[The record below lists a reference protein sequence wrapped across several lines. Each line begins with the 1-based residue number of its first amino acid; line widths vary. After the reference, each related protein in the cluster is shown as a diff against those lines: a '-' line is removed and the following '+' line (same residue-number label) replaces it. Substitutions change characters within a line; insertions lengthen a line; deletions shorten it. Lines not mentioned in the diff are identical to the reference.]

1 MTQINEDPMDPRA
14 SQAGQR
20 PTGPNSEE
28 QPTELKHTLKNRH
41 TSMIALGGVVGAGLF
56 IGSGNLIVSTGPIVI
71 FSFLLAGLLA
81 ALVLRML
88 AEMAINKPITG
99 SFYEYAR
106 VVLGDRAGFITGWTY
121 WYFWVVVI
129 AFEVSASTA
138 LLKGMIP
145 GVPSWI
151 IGLAILIALTVTNLF
166 STRSFAEFEYWFAM
180 IKVVAITAFIL
191 VAVIYISGL
200 MKGVDGHTFS
210 DGLANWTAGADGQ
223 PAGWSGFAPLGLIG
237 MLIAVVPATGFF
249 SGAEIATMA
258 AAEAEDPE
266 TSVRKSTRS
275 VIYRVLLF
283 YVGSMFVILTI
294 TPWSKKTEIA
304 GNVVGW
310 LSADAHGP
318 YAGTLIT
325 MGITWAGI
333 AINILAI
340 VAVLSSINSALYVT
354 GRTMFALTR
363 QGHAPKALTKL
374 SKTGVPRRAILLAT
388 VLGYLAVLIDH
399 LVGGGVVLDILL
411 HSYGALALVVYA
423 FIAASQ
429 IRMRRRMEARGEEI
443 KMKMWLFPYASYFA
457 VFAMVAVVL
466 AMAFLPSA
474 RLDFVYS
481 MGSLV
486 IIAIAY
492 EFNKRYRLK
501 HGVLAHEV
509 DI

>member
-1 MTQINEDPMDPRA
+1 MTQLNDEPMDPQVWHA
-14 SQAGQR
+14 EHDPGTDA
-20 PTGPNSEE
+20 
-28 QPTELKHTLKNRH
+28 QPTELKRTLKNRH
-41 TSMIALGGVVGAGLF
+41 TSMIALGGVIGAGLF
-56 IGSGNLIVSTGPIVI
+56 IGSGNLIVSTGPIVV

-166 STRSFAEFEYWFAM
+166 STKSFAEFEYWFAM

-200 MKGVDGHTFS
+200 INGADGRPFA
-210 DGLANWTAGADGQ
+210 DGLANWTAGADGEHGG
-223 PAGWSGFAPLGLIG
+223 GWAGFAPLGIIG

-266 TSVRKSTRS
+266 NSVRKSTRS

-283 YVGSMFVILTI
+283 YVGSMLVILTI

-304 GNVVGW
+304 GNIVGW

-363 QGHAPKALTKL
+363 QGHAPKALTTL
-374 SKTGVPRRAILLAT
+374 SKTGVPRRAVLLAT

-429 IRMRRRMEARGEEI
+429 IRMRRRMEKKGEVI

-457 VFAMVAVVL
+457 LFAMIAVIL
-466 AMAFLPSA
+466 AMAILPST
-474 RLDFVYS
+474 RLDFTYS
-481 MGSLV
+481 MGSLAV
-486 IIAIAY
+486 IAIAY
-492 EFNKRYRLK
+492 EFNKRYRKK
-501 HGVLAHEV
+501 HGVREHQV